1 MLTSTMEKNKK
12 LTAADLVYI
21 AVFAG
26 IMAVCSWISIP
37 AAVPFTMQT
46 FAVFFAFTVLGGRRG
61 TLAVLVY
68 ILMGVVGLP
77 VFAGFQG
84 GIGALAGASGGYIIG
99 FLGSALVM
107 WGMEKLAG
115 RKPWM
120 QVLIMI
126 LGNAVLAL
134 GTAAFVVPNGL
145 ISGGV
150 TGIGLILEHF
160 FGLPVD
166 VGVFVGDAVLFLL
179 GAAVMGKA
187 FAATII
193 LSTIVYPTFFS
204 LFGKIPFLT
213 SLTDD
218 KLMAAIYAG
227 LLMGAGIG
235 LVIKVGGSTGGM
247 DIPPIILHKLFGLSI
262 PVMIYVGDTALL
274 LIQAIYSSTE
284 QVLYGILVVLLSSI
298 VMDKVLIMGQKQTQV
313 VVISPQY
320 EKINQMIHQQ
330 MDRGSTLLH
339 ATTGLEKS
347 DQKVVMT
354 VISNRQLA
362 HLNELILQIDPQA
375 FVVASEVNEVKGRG
389 FTLSK
394 LSKNIAEK

>member
-1 MLTSTMEKNKK
+1 MEKK
-12 LTAADLVYI
+12 LK
-21 AVFAG
+21 
-26 IMAVCSWISIP
+26 M
-37 AAVPFTMQT
+37 
-46 FAVFFAFTVLGGRRG
+46 
-61 TLAVLVY
+61 
-68 ILMGVVGLP
+68 
-77 VFAGFQG
+77 
-84 GIGALAGASGGYIIG
+84 IG
-99 FLGSALVM
+99 F
-107 WGMEKLAG
+107 
-115 RKPWM
+115 
-120 QVLIMI
+120 MI
-126 LGNAVLAL
+126 LGNAILAM

-150 TGIGLILEHF
+150 TGIGLILQRL

-166 VGVFVGDAVLFLL
+166 IGVFAADGVLFLL

-262 PVMIYVGDTALL
+262 PVMISVGDILL
-274 LIQAIYSSTE
+274 LLVQAFHSSTE
-284 QVLYGILVVLLSSI
+284 QVLYGILVVMLTSI
-298 VMDKVLIMGQKQTQV
+298 VIDKVLIMGQKQTQV
-313 VVISPQY
+313 MVISPEY
-320 EKINQMIHQQ
+320 ERINQAIHQKI
-330 MDRGSTLLH
+330 DRGSTLIH
-339 ATTGLEKS
+339 ATSGLEKQE
-347 DQKVVMT
+347 QKVVLS
-354 VISNRQLA
+354 VISNRQLGD
-362 HLNELILQIDPQA
+362 LNELILQIDPQA
-375 FVVASEVNEVKGRG
+375 FVIANEVNEVKGRG

-394 LSKNIAEK
+394 LSK

>member
-1 MLTSTMEKNKK
+1 MGTFEK
-12 LTAADLVYI
+12 
-21 AVFAG
+21 
-26 IMAVCSWISIP
+26 
-37 AAVPFTMQT
+37 
-46 FAVFFAFTVLGGRRG
+46 
-61 TLAVLVY
+61 
-68 ILMGVVGLP
+68 
-77 VFAGFQG
+77 
-84 GIGALAGASGGYIIG
+84 
-99 FLGSALVM
+99 
-107 WGMEKLAG
+107 
-115 RKPWM
+115 
-120 QVLIMI
+120 
-126 LGNAVLAL
+126 AL

-284 QVLYGILVVLLSSI
+284 QVLYGILVVLLNSI

>member
-1 MLTSTMEKNKK
+1 MKKKIEK
-12 LTAADLVYI
+12 
-21 AVFAG
+21 
-26 IMAVCSWISIP
+26 
-37 AAVPFTMQT
+37 
-46 FAVFFAFTVLGGRRG
+46 
-61 TLAVLVY
+61 
-68 ILMGVVGLP
+68 
-77 VFAGFQG
+77 
-84 GIGALAGASGGYIIG
+84 
-99 FLGSALVM
+99 
-107 WGMEKLAG
+107 
-115 RKPWM
+115 
-120 QVLIMI
+120 VLIMI

-204 LFGKIPFLT
+204 LFGKISFLT

>member
-1 MLTSTMEKNKK
+1 MEKK
-12 LTAADLVYI
+12 LK
-21 AVFAG
+21 
-26 IMAVCSWISIP
+26 M
-37 AAVPFTMQT
+37 
-46 FAVFFAFTVLGGRRG
+46 
-61 TLAVLVY
+61 
-68 ILMGVVGLP
+68 
-77 VFAGFQG
+77 
-84 GIGALAGASGGYIIG
+84 IG
-99 FLGSALVM
+99 F
-107 WGMEKLAG
+107 
-115 RKPWM
+115 
-120 QVLIMI
+120 MI
-126 LGNAVLAL
+126 LGNAILAM

-150 TGIGLILEHF
+150 TGIGLILQRL

-166 VGVFVGDAVLFLL
+166 IGVFAADGVLFLL

-262 PVMIYVGDTALL
+262 PVMISVGDILL
-274 LIQAIYSSTE
+274 LLVQAFYSSTE
-284 QVLYGILVVLLSSI
+284 QVLYGILVVMLTSI
-298 VMDKVLIMGQKQTQV
+298 VIDKVLIMGQKQTQV
-313 VVISPQY
+313 MVISPEY
-320 EKINQMIHQQ
+320 ERINQAIHQKI
-330 MDRGSTLLH
+330 DRGSTLIH
-339 ATTGLEKS
+339 ATSGLEKQE
-347 DQKVVMT
+347 QKVVLS
-354 VISNRQLA
+354 VISNRQLSD
-362 HLNELILQIDPQA
+362 LNELILQIDPQA
-375 FVVASEVNEVKGRG
+375 FVIANEVNEVKGRG

-394 LSKNIAEK
+394 LSK

>member
-1 MLTSTMEKNKK
+1 MKKKIEK
-12 LTAADLVYI
+12 
-21 AVFAG
+21 
-26 IMAVCSWISIP
+26 
-37 AAVPFTMQT
+37 
-46 FAVFFAFTVLGGRRG
+46 
-61 TLAVLVY
+61 
-68 ILMGVVGLP
+68 
-77 VFAGFQG
+77 
-84 GIGALAGASGGYIIG
+84 
-99 FLGSALVM
+99 
-107 WGMEKLAG
+107 
-115 RKPWM
+115 
-120 QVLIMI
+120 VLIMI

-204 LFGKIPFLT
+204 LFGKILFLT

-284 QVLYGILVVLLSSI
+284 QVLYGILVVLLNSI

>member
-1 MLTSTMEKNKK
+1 MEKK
-12 LTAADLVYI
+12 LK
-21 AVFAG
+21 
-26 IMAVCSWISIP
+26 M
-37 AAVPFTMQT
+37 
-46 FAVFFAFTVLGGRRG
+46 
-61 TLAVLVY
+61 
-68 ILMGVVGLP
+68 
-77 VFAGFQG
+77 
-84 GIGALAGASGGYIIG
+84 IG
-99 FLGSALVM
+99 F
-107 WGMEKLAG
+107 
-115 RKPWM
+115 
-120 QVLIMI
+120 MI
-126 LGNAVLAL
+126 LGNAILAM

-150 TGIGLILEHF
+150 TGIGLILQRL

-166 VGVFVGDAVLFLL
+166 IGVFAADGVLFLL

-262 PVMIYVGDTALL
+262 PVMISVGDILL
-274 LIQAIYSSTE
+274 LLVQAFYSSTE
-284 QVLYGILVVLLSSI
+284 QVLYGILVVMLTSI
-298 VMDKVLIMGQKQTQV
+298 VIDEVLIMGQKQTQV
-313 VVISPQY
+313 MVISPEY
-320 EKINQMIHQQ
+320 ERINQAIHQKI
-330 MDRGSTLLH
+330 DRGSTLIH
-339 ATTGLEKS
+339 ATSGLEKQE
-347 DQKVVMT
+347 QKVVLS
-354 VISNRQLA
+354 VISNRQLGD
-362 HLNELILQIDPQA
+362 LNELILQIDPQA
-375 FVVASEVNEVKGRG
+375 FVIANEVNEVKGRG

-394 LSKNIAEK
+394 LSK

>member
-1 MLTSTMEKNKK
+1 MKKKIEK
-12 LTAADLVYI
+12 
-21 AVFAG
+21 
-26 IMAVCSWISIP
+26 
-37 AAVPFTMQT
+37 
-46 FAVFFAFTVLGGRRG
+46 
-61 TLAVLVY
+61 
-68 ILMGVVGLP
+68 
-77 VFAGFQG
+77 
-84 GIGALAGASGGYIIG
+84 
-99 FLGSALVM
+99 
-107 WGMEKLAG
+107 
-115 RKPWM
+115 
-120 QVLIMI
+120 VLIMI

-284 QVLYGILVVLLSSI
+284 QVLYCILVVLLNSI

>member
-1 MLTSTMEKNKK
+1 MEKK
-12 LTAADLVYI
+12 LK
-21 AVFAG
+21 
-26 IMAVCSWISIP
+26 M
-37 AAVPFTMQT
+37 
-46 FAVFFAFTVLGGRRG
+46 
-61 TLAVLVY
+61 
-68 ILMGVVGLP
+68 
-77 VFAGFQG
+77 
-84 GIGALAGASGGYIIG
+84 IG
-99 FLGSALVM
+99 F
-107 WGMEKLAG
+107 
-115 RKPWM
+115 
-120 QVLIMI
+120 MI
-126 LGNAVLAL
+126 LGNAILAM

-150 TGIGLILEHF
+150 TGIGLILQRL

-166 VGVFVGDAVLFLL
+166 IGVFAADGVLFLL

-262 PVMIYVGDTALL
+262 PVMISVGDILL
-274 LIQAIYSSTE
+274 LLVQAFYSSTE
-284 QVLYGILVVLLSSI
+284 QVLYGILVVMLTSI
-298 VMDKVLIMGQKQTQV
+298 VIDKVLIMGQKQTQV
-313 VVISPQY
+313 MVISPEY
-320 EKINQMIHQQ
+320 ERINQAIHQKI
-330 MDRGSTLLH
+330 DRGSTLIH
-339 ATTGLEKS
+339 ATSGLEKQE
-347 DQKVVMT
+347 QKVVLS
-354 VISNRQLA
+354 VISNRQLGD
-362 HLNELILQIDPQA
+362 LNELILQIDPQA
-375 FVVASEVNEVKGRG
+375 FVIANEVNEVKGRG

-394 LSKNIAEK
+394 LSK

>member
-1 MLTSTMEKNKK
+1 MKK
-12 LTAADLVYI
+12 PRTK
-21 AVFAG
+21 
-26 IMAVCSWISIP
+26 S
-37 AAVPFTMQT
+37 
-46 FAVFFAFTVLGGRRG
+46 
-61 TLAVLVY
+61 
-68 ILMGVVGLP
+68 
-77 VFAGFQG
+77 
-84 GIGALAGASGGYIIG
+84 
-99 FLGSALVM
+99 
-107 WGMEKLAG
+107 LAG
-115 RKPWM
+115 RKEDTNLEKKLKM
-120 QVLIMI
+120 IGFMI
-126 LGNAVLAL
+126 LGNAILAM

-150 TGIGLILEHF
+150 TGIGLILQRL

-166 VGVFVGDAVLFLL
+166 IGVFAADGVLFLL

-262 PVMIYVGDTALL
+262 PVMISVGDILL
-274 LIQAIYSSTE
+274 LLVQAFYSSTE
-284 QVLYGILVVLLSSI
+284 QVLYGILVGMLTSI
-298 VMDKVLIMGQKQTQV
+298 VIDKVLIMGQKQTQV
-313 VVISPQY
+313 MVISPEY
-320 EKINQMIHQQ
+320 ERINQAIHQKI
-330 MDRGSTLLH
+330 DRGSTLIH
-339 ATTGLEKS
+339 ATSGLEKQE
-347 DQKVVMT
+347 QKVVLS
-354 VISNRQLA
+354 VISNRQLGD
-362 HLNELILQIDPQA
+362 LNELILQIDPQA
-375 FVVASEVNEVKGRG
+375 FVIANEVNEVKGRG

-394 LSKNIAEK
+394 LSK

>member
-1 MLTSTMEKNKK
+1 
-12 LTAADLVYI
+12 
-21 AVFAG
+21 
-26 IMAVCSWISIP
+26 
-37 AAVPFTMQT
+37 
-46 FAVFFAFTVLGGRRG
+46 
-61 TLAVLVY
+61 
-68 ILMGVVGLP
+68 
-77 VFAGFQG
+77 
-84 GIGALAGASGGYIIG
+84 
-99 FLGSALVM
+99 
-107 WGMEKLAG
+107 
-115 RKPWM
+115 
-120 QVLIMI
+120 MI

-204 LFGKIPFLT
+204 LSGKIPFLT

>member
-1 MLTSTMEKNKK
+1 MEKK
-12 LTAADLVYI
+12 LK
-21 AVFAG
+21 
-26 IMAVCSWISIP
+26 M
-37 AAVPFTMQT
+37 
-46 FAVFFAFTVLGGRRG
+46 
-61 TLAVLVY
+61 
-68 ILMGVVGLP
+68 
-77 VFAGFQG
+77 
-84 GIGALAGASGGYIIG
+84 IG
-99 FLGSALVM
+99 F
-107 WGMEKLAG
+107 
-115 RKPWM
+115 
-120 QVLIMI
+120 MI
-126 LGNAVLAL
+126 LGNAILAM

-150 TGIGLILEHF
+150 TGIGLILQRL

-166 VGVFVGDAVLFLL
+166 IGVFAADGVLFLL

-262 PVMIYVGDTALL
+262 PVMISVGDILL
-274 LIQAIYSSTE
+274 LLVQAFYSSTE
-284 QVLYGILVVLLSSI
+284 QVLYGILVVMLTSI
-298 VMDKVLIMGQKQTQV
+298 VIDKVLIMGQKQTQV
-313 VVISPQY
+313 MVISPEY
-320 EKINQMIHQQ
+320 ERINQAIHQKI
-330 MDRGSTLLH
+330 DRGSTLIH
-339 ATTGLEKS
+339 ATSGLEKQE
-347 DQKVVMT
+347 QKVVLS
-354 VISNRQLA
+354 VISNRQLGD
-362 HLNELILQIDPQA
+362 LNELILQIDPQA
-375 FVVASEVNEVKGRG
+375 FVIANEVNEVKGRG

-394 LSKNIAEK
+394 LSQ

>member
-1 MLTSTMEKNKK
+1 MKKKIEK
-12 LTAADLVYI
+12 
-21 AVFAG
+21 
-26 IMAVCSWISIP
+26 
-37 AAVPFTMQT
+37 
-46 FAVFFAFTVLGGRRG
+46 
-61 TLAVLVY
+61 
-68 ILMGVVGLP
+68 
-77 VFAGFQG
+77 
-84 GIGALAGASGGYIIG
+84 
-99 FLGSALVM
+99 
-107 WGMEKLAG
+107 
-115 RKPWM
+115 
-120 QVLIMI
+120 VLIMI

-145 ISGGV
+145 LSGGV

-213 SLTDD
+213 SLTDV

-284 QVLYGILVVLLSSI
+284 QVLYGILVVLLNSI

>member
-1 MLTSTMEKNKK
+1 MKKKIEK
-12 LTAADLVYI
+12 
-21 AVFAG
+21 
-26 IMAVCSWISIP
+26 
-37 AAVPFTMQT
+37 
-46 FAVFFAFTVLGGRRG
+46 
-61 TLAVLVY
+61 
-68 ILMGVVGLP
+68 
-77 VFAGFQG
+77 
-84 GIGALAGASGGYIIG
+84 
-99 FLGSALVM
+99 
-107 WGMEKLAG
+107 
-115 RKPWM
+115 
-120 QVLIMI
+120 VLIMI

-284 QVLYGILVVLLSSI
+284 QVLYGILVVLLNSI

-320 EKINQMIHQQ
+320 EKFNQMIHQQ

-375 FVVASEVNEVKGRG
+375 SVVASEVNEVKGRG

>member
-1 MLTSTMEKNKK
+1 MKKKIEK
-12 LTAADLVYI
+12 
-21 AVFAG
+21 
-26 IMAVCSWISIP
+26 
-37 AAVPFTMQT
+37 
-46 FAVFFAFTVLGGRRG
+46 
-61 TLAVLVY
+61 
-68 ILMGVVGLP
+68 
-77 VFAGFQG
+77 
-84 GIGALAGASGGYIIG
+84 
-99 FLGSALVM
+99 
-107 WGMEKLAG
+107 
-115 RKPWM
+115 
-120 QVLIMI
+120 VLIMI

-213 SLTDD
+213 SLTND

>member
-1 MLTSTMEKNKK
+1 LEKK
-12 LTAADLVYI
+12 LK
-21 AVFAG
+21 
-26 IMAVCSWISIP
+26 M
-37 AAVPFTMQT
+37 
-46 FAVFFAFTVLGGRRG
+46 
-61 TLAVLVY
+61 
-68 ILMGVVGLP
+68 
-77 VFAGFQG
+77 
-84 GIGALAGASGGYIIG
+84 IG
-99 FLGSALVM
+99 F
-107 WGMEKLAG
+107 
-115 RKPWM
+115 
-120 QVLIMI
+120 MI
-126 LGNAVLAL
+126 LGNAILAM

-150 TGIGLILEHF
+150 TGIGLILQRL

-166 VGVFVGDAVLFLL
+166 IGVFAADGVLFLL

-262 PVMIYVGDTALL
+262 PVMISV
-274 LIQAIYSSTE
+274 QAFYSSTE
-284 QVLYGILVVLLSSI
+284 QVLYGILVVMLTSI
-298 VMDKVLIMGQKQTQV
+298 VIDKVLIMGQKQTQV
-313 VVISPQY
+313 MVISPEY
-320 EKINQMIHQQ
+320 ERINQAIHQKI
-330 MDRGSTLLH
+330 DRGSTLIH
-339 ATTGLEKS
+339 ATSGLEKQE
-347 DQKVVMT
+347 QKVVLS
-354 VISNRQLA
+354 VISNRQLGD
-362 HLNELILQIDPQA
+362 LNELILQIDPQA
-375 FVVASEVNEVKGRG
+375 FVIANEVNEVKGRG

-394 LSKNIAEK
+394 LSK

>member
-1 MLTSTMEKNKK
+1 MEKK
-12 LTAADLVYI
+12 LK
-21 AVFAG
+21 
-26 IMAVCSWISIP
+26 M
-37 AAVPFTMQT
+37 
-46 FAVFFAFTVLGGRRG
+46 
-61 TLAVLVY
+61 
-68 ILMGVVGLP
+68 
-77 VFAGFQG
+77 
-84 GIGALAGASGGYIIG
+84 IG
-99 FLGSALVM
+99 F
-107 WGMEKLAG
+107 
-115 RKPWM
+115 
-120 QVLIMI
+120 MI
-126 LGNAVLAL
+126 LGNAILAM

-150 TGIGLILEHF
+150 TGIGLILQRL

-166 VGVFVGDAVLFLL
+166 IGVFAADGVLFLL

-262 PVMIYVGDTALL
+262 PVMISVGDILL
-274 LIQAIYSSTE
+274 LLVQAFYSSTE
-284 QVLYGILVVLLSSI
+284 QVLYGILVVMLTSI
-298 VMDKVLIMGQKQTQV
+298 VIDKVLIMGQKQTQV
-313 VVISPQY
+313 MVISPEY
-320 EKINQMIHQQ
+320 ERINQAIHQKIY
-330 MDRGSTLLH
+330 RGSTLIH
-339 ATTGLEKS
+339 ATSGLEKQE
-347 DQKVVMT
+347 QKVVLS
-354 VISNRQLA
+354 VISNRQLND
-362 HLNELILQIDPQA
+362 LNELILQIDPQA
-375 FVVASEVNEVKGRG
+375 FVIANEVNEVKGRG

-394 LSKNIAEK
+394 LSK

>member
-1 MLTSTMEKNKK
+1 MKKKIEK
-12 LTAADLVYI
+12 
-21 AVFAG
+21 
-26 IMAVCSWISIP
+26 
-37 AAVPFTMQT
+37 
-46 FAVFFAFTVLGGRRG
+46 
-61 TLAVLVY
+61 
-68 ILMGVVGLP
+68 
-77 VFAGFQG
+77 
-84 GIGALAGASGGYIIG
+84 
-99 FLGSALVM
+99 
-107 WGMEKLAG
+107 
-115 RKPWM
+115 
-120 QVLIMI
+120 VLIMI

-235 LVIKVGGSTGGM
+235 LGIKVGGSTGGM
-247 DIPPIILHKLFGLSI
+247 DIPPIILHTLFGLSI